1 MGAFCHDRLATAHG
15 DRGCLSLPTRPAN
28 HRMFA
33 DHVAASEYWVRTEGR
48 GRTVNEW
55 QPRPSAPDNHWLDC
69 LVGAAVAAST
79 LGVSLGGTAVR
90 RQKSNKR
97 KRKKV
102 SYL

>member
-1 MGAFCHDRLATAHG
+1 
-15 DRGCLSLPTRPAN
+15 
-28 HRMFA
+28 MFA

-48 GRTVNEW
+48 GRVVNEW
-55 QPRPSAPDNHWLDC
+55 KARPGAPDNHWLDC

-79 LGVSLGGTAVR
+79 LGASLEGTATR
-90 RQKSNKR
+90 RQKTSKR

>member
-1 MGAFCHDRLATAHG
+1 M
-15 DRGCLSLPTRPAN
+15 
-28 HRMFA
+28 
-33 DHVAASEYWVRTEGR
+33 AASEFKGGTGVSPVNHGRDGHATSVRTEGR

-55 QPRPSAPDNHWLDC
+55 KPRPGAPDNHWLDC

-79 LGVSLGGTAVR
+79 LSVSLDGATAPR
-90 RQKSNKR
+90 RQKTNKR